1 MWPSLDRYNSVIH
14 KPDACFVDPELR
26 GGWPVRDRRGLPAP
40 ATGSFGCVYHIH
52 TWESSFAVKCF
63 TREVLTS
70 EWRYT
75 EVSAYIEAHPS
86 PYLVK
91 CDYMVPRGIMVDG
104 RWYPVLKMDWV
115 DGLTLDRF
123 IESKLTEPALFDRL
137 ADNWVEIMY
146 MLEERGMAHGDLQHG
161 NVLACKDGDSV
172 TLKLVD
178 YDGMYVPSFKGE
190 EGSESGLVDYQ
201 HPRRTGRDFNER
213 MDHFTGLVIYL
224 SLRALARRPE
234 LWQTYHTGENLIF
247 RRKDFQQPDD
257 SPVFAEV
264 RRLFDPP
271 LVALLDQLRDGC
283 KAVDPS
289 GLPSLHSLLTG
300 EPELRPVGR
309 TVPPPPPP
317 PDVTDLPEPPDAL
330 ADAELMLPC
339 PTCATKNRAI
349 ARYCRGCGLA
359 LPYTATG
366 DGPLPL
372 TGVTATNVRICPW
385 CGLENDPTNHW
396 CLGCTALLD

>member
-1 MWPSLDRYNSVIH
+1 MWPSLDRYNSAIH

-40 ATGSFGCVYHIH
+40 ATGAFGCVYHMH

-75 EVSAYIEAHPS
+75 EVSAYIDAHPS

-104 RWYPVLKMDWV
+104 RWYPVLKMAWV

-123 IESKLTEPALFDRL
+123 IESKLGEAGVLDSM
-137 ADNWVEIMY
+137 ADNWVKIMRA
-146 MLEERGMAHGDLQHG
+146 LEERGMAHGDLQHG
-161 NVLACKDGDSV
+161 NVLVCKDGDGV

-224 SLRALARRPE
+224 SLRALACRPD
-234 LWQTYHTGENLIF
+234 LWKQYHTGENLIF
-247 RRKDFQQPDD
+247 SRKDFLQPDD
-257 SPVFAEV
+257 SPVFTEL

-271 LVALLDQLRDGC
+271 TLALLNQLSAGC
-283 KAVDPS
+283 KDSDPS
-289 GLPSLHSLLTG
+289 SLPSLHSLLTG
-300 EPELRPVGR
+300 EPELRAAPVR
-309 TVPPPPPP
+309 PAPPPPPP
-317 PDVTDLPEPPDAL
+317 PVDPAPDDSP
-330 ADAELMLPC
+330 ADNDLMLPC
-339 PTCATKNRAI
+339 PTCATQNRSI

-366 DGPLPL
+366 NGPLPL
-372 TGVTATNVRICPW
+372 TEVAASAMRICPW
-385 CGLENDPTNHW
+385 CGLENDPTNRW